1 MISLREFWN
10 SSELFDSLFKH
21 GGALSETDSP
31 AFLKGQFMFSDK
43 FIKAS
48 DDYSTYIHFVSAPY
62 FRKSFEIK
70 RNAKKCVLTIT
81 GLGFYDAYI
90 NGRKI
95 TKGILA
101 PYISNPDDIV
111 FYDEYDITPF
121 ISDGKNVLGI
131 HLGNGML
138 NCVGGGIWDFDKALF
153 RSAPQ
158 TAFSIETEYKD
169 GSSFSEEADENVK
182 TAPSPVIFD
191 DLRCGC
197 FYDARSEIDGWADI
211 DFDDS
216 NWKNALRAMPTRG
229 EKRLCTAE
237 AIKPQ
242 RIIKPVKIRKCILK
256 DYHPR
261 GDVPKEYKVF
271 PSKEH
276 EGFLYD
282 FGINTAGTVR
292 LKIKG
297 ERGRQIDLQFGEY
310 YAPDGEPD
318 TSNICFCPDGYS
330 QRDIYILKGEG
341 EEEFEPVFTYHGF
354 RYCVVLGI
362 TEEEA
367 TNDLLEFIVYN
378 SDIKELG
385 SFSCSDDT
393 ANALQKMTRN
403 SDLSNFYYFPTD
415 CPHREKNGWTGDAA
429 LSCEHVLMNL
439 DAVNSYKEWLNNIRA
454 AQRLDGALPGIVP
467 TAGWGFE
474 WGNGPAW
481 DSALTYIPY
490 FSYVLRGD
498 REILEDNACAI
509 FRYCAYISSRRN
521 ERGLI
526 AIGLGDWCP
535 VTEVKSP
542 LEFTDSVTCMSILEK
557 ASYIFGVLSKTA
569 EKEYCDS
576 LYSSIRASVRKYLIN
591 FNTMT
596 AIGSC
601 QTSQAMA
608 VYYNVFDNA
617 EKPEA
622 VKRLVEIIN
631 RSDCHVDAGILGMR
645 VLFRVL
651 SDFGY
656 SSLAFKM
663 ITRRDYPSYGNF
675 VERGLTALPED
686 FLRETDRPNSQN
698 HHMFGDIS
706 AWFIEYCA
714 GIKVNPYRNDS
725 SFVQISPCFIGE
737 LDYAEGEYE
746 TVGGKIKV
754 NWLRTD
760 GKIKLTVIADEG
772 VHGEIIIPSEYSI
785 EDNGGNYAE
794 LENGEYML
802 ELNK

>member
-1 MISLREFWN
+1 
-10 SSELFDSLFKH
+10 
-21 GGALSETDSP
+21 
-31 AFLKGQFMFSDK
+31 MFSNK
-43 FIKAS
+43 FIKATH
-48 DDYSTYIHFVSAPY
+48 DYSTYTHFVPAPY
-62 FRKSFEIK
+62 FRKNFEIK
-70 RNAKKCVLTIT
+70 KGLKRCVLTIT

-90 NGRKI
+90 NGGKI

-101 PYISNPDDIV
+101 PYISNPDNIV
-111 FYDEYDITPF
+111 YYDEYDITSLV
-121 ISDGKNVLGI
+121 SDGKNVLGV

-138 NCVGGGIWDFDKALF
+138 NCIGGGIWDLDKALY
-153 RSAPQ
+153 RSAPM
-158 TAFSIETEYKD
+158 TAFSVEVEYVD
-169 GSSFSEEADENVK
+169 GSHTVEEAGENVK
-182 TAPSPVIFD
+182 TTESPVIFD

-197 FYDARSEIDGWADI
+197 FYDARKEIDGWAEI

-216 NWKNALRAMPTRG
+216 KWKNALSAMPVRG
-229 EKRLCTAE
+229 EKKLCNAE
-237 AIKPQ
+237 TIKPQ
-242 RIIKPVKIRKCILK
+242 RVVKPVKIRKCALK

-261 GDVPKEYKVF
+261 GDVTNNYRDF
-271 PSKEH
+271 PSKVH
-276 EGFLYD
+276 EGYLYD
-282 FGINTAGTVR
+282 FGVNAAGTVK
-292 LKIKG
+292 LKISG

-341 EEEFEPVFTYHGF
+341 KEEFEPVFTYHGF

-362 TEEEA
+362 TEDEA
-367 TNDLLEFIVYN
+367 NEDLLEYIVYN
-378 SDIKELG
+378 SDLKELG
-385 SFSCSDDT
+385 SFNCSDET

-429 LSCEHVLMNL
+429 LSCEHILMNL
-439 DAVNSYKEWLNNIRA
+439 DAVNSYKEWLNNVRT
-454 AQRLDGALPGIVP
+454 AQRFDGALPGIVP

-481 DSALTYIPY
+481 DCVLTYIPY
-490 FSYVLRGD
+490 FSYILRGD
-498 REILEDNACAI
+498 RQILEDNACAI
-509 FRYCAYISSRRN
+509 FRYCAYVSSRRN

-526 AIGLGDWCP
+526 EIGLGDWCP
-535 VTEVKSP
+535 VTKVKSP

-557 ASYIFGVLSKTA
+557 ASYIFGVLGKNE
-569 EKEYCDS
+569 EKEYCDMI
-576 LYSSIRASVRKYLIN
+576 YDSIRFSVRKYLID

-596 AIGSC
+596 AAGSC

-608 VYYNVFDNA
+608 IYYNVFDDS
-617 EKPEA
+617 EKTQA
-622 VKRLVEIIN
+622 VKRLIDIIN
-631 RSDCHVDAGILGMR
+631 YNGCHVDAGILGMR

-714 GIKVNPYRNDS
+714 GIKVNPYRNNP
-725 SFVQISPCFIGE
+725 SFVKVSPCFIDSLE
-737 LDYAEGEYE
+737 YAEGKYK
-746 TVGGKIKV
+746 TVGGNIYV
-754 NWLRTD
+754 NWIRKNDKIVLSVNASD
-760 GKIKLTVIADEG
+760 GVC
-772 VHGEIIIPSEYSI
+772 GEIIIPGEYSFD
-785 EDNGGNYAE
+785 DNGGNY
-794 LENGEYML
+794 LPLKNGEYIL